1 MIKLMYYYAE
11 LDSNDICVGV
21 FESLDVIEDTS
32 YIEIDSLDDTLI
44 GLHYDRTTGQW
55 EEAVT
60 FAHSTDDIKYR
71 NSNTSLSDV
80 LDSCNKFTVNVLG
93 DSSI

>member
-1 MIKLMYYYAE
+1 MYYYAE

-21 FESLDVIEDTS
+21 FESLDIIEDTS

-55 EEAVT
+55 EEARRPDELHAPERRARPRRHRRPVG
-60 FAHSTDDIKYR
+60 SR
-71 NSNTSLSDV
+71 
-80 LDSCNKFTVNVLG
+80 
-93 DSSI
+93 